1 MLLISNQSTDLCK
14 VAQVSQIIITDVLFH
29 PDHLV
34 YFLFQSEI
42 QTGKNISHLC
52 TDTYSP

>member
-42 QTGKNISHLC
+42 QTGKNLSHLC